1 MTCLLYG
8 RESLTWSIWR
18 PCHTQMFIS
27 SGERQ
32 ENALSGEQRGTGGAL
47 LVHRFS
53 GKEIFSFTS
62 MCLWI
67 APRRELNGPICN
79 LIRRSFARK
88 TWDRFCALILWEEKR
103 KRSSP
108 GIRFQTDNGI
118 VKQGGN
124 IGQRFHTFLHL
135 YIYITWTIFTIRIA
149 AASTSLNLPQAIT
162 FSTHCAVPSF
172 IVQTA
177 VLELDILSTRNHTFY
192 FFLFAVFFFILLYR
206 LACVII
212 AFEWQMIGSIPHTCS
227 VERRERFAGS
237 S

>member
-27 SGERQ
+27 SGG
-32 ENALSGEQRGTGGAL
+32 NTMTGEQRGTGGAL

-53 GKEIFSFTS
+53 GREIFSFTS
-62 MCLWI
+62 MCVWI

-103 KRSSP
+103 KRSSL

-124 IGQRFHTFLHL
+124 IGQLFHTFLHL
-135 YIYITWTIFTIRIA
+135 SICITWTIFTIRITA
-149 AASTSLNLPQAIT
+149 AHTAGSTSFNPPQAIT
-162 FSTHCAVPSF
+162 YIHCVLLRYYTNSCRYSTFS
-172 IVQTA
+172 
-177 VLELDILSTRNHTFY
+177 HT
-192 FFLFAVFFFILLYR
+192 
-206 LACVII
+206 
-212 AFEWQMIGSIPHTCS
+212 S
-227 VERRERFAGS
+227 
-237 S
+237 

>member
-1 MTCLLYG
+1 MVNLKAM
-8 RESLTWSIWR
+8 S
-18 PCHTQMFIS
+18 HTDVYLKR
-27 SGERQ
+27 GKT
-32 ENALSGEQRGTGGAL
+32 GKTQRGTGGAL

-79 LIRRSFARK
+79 LIRCSFACK

-118 VKQGGN
+118 VKQEGN

-135 YIYITWTIFTIRIA
+135 YIYITWTIFTISRFHFTR
-149 AASTSLNLPQAIT
+149 STSSSLLHL
-162 FSTHCAVPSF
+162 HCVLLVRLF
-172 IVQTA
+172 IIQTA
-177 VLELDILSTRNHTFY
+177 VLDILSTRNHM
-192 FFLFAVFFFILLYR
+192 FLRKKLFLLLFFFIILNP

-212 AFEWQMIGSIPHTCS
+212 AFDWQMIFGSIPQTC
-227 VERRERFAGS
+227 VEWRERFAGS

>member
-1 MTCLLYG
+1 MVPLCWQPKSQQMRKSPLCNMTCLLYG

-27 SGERQ
+27 SVERQ
-32 ENALSGEQRGTGGAL
+32 ENFLTGEQRGTGGAL
-47 LVHRFS
+47 LLHRFS

-79 LIRRSFARK
+79 LIRRSFAHK

-103 KRSSP
+103 KRSSS

-124 IGQRFHTFLHL
+124 KGQRFHTFLHL
-135 YIYITWTIFTIRIA
+135 YIYITWTIFTIKIA
-149 AASTSLNLPQAIT
+149 AAHTEGSTSFNLPQAIT
-162 FSTHCAVPSF
+162 FLLCAVRSF
-172 IVQTA
+172 I
-177 VLELDILSTRNHTFY
+177 S
-192 FFLFAVFFFILLYR
+192 LYKQ
-206 LACVII
+206 LY
-212 AFEWQMIGSIPHTCS
+212 WN
-227 VERRERFAGS
+227 
-237 S
+237 

>member
-8 RESLTWSIWR
+8 RELLTWSIWR

-27 SGERQ
+27 SRERQ
-32 ENALSGEQRGTGGAL
+32 ENAMTGEQRGTGGAL

-53 GKEIFSFTS
+53 GREIFSFTS
-62 MCLWI
+62 MCVWI

-88 TWDRFCALILWEEKR
+88 TWDRFCALILWEGKR

-108 GIRFQTDNGI
+108 GIRFQMDNSI

-135 YIYITWTIFTIRIA
+135 SVCITWTIFTIRIA
-149 AASTSLNLPQAIT
+149 AAHTAGSTSFSLSQAIT
-162 FSTHCAVPSF
+162 YIHC
-172 IVQTA
+172 
-177 VLELDILSTRNHTFY
+177 VL
-192 FFLFAVFFFILLYR
+192 LLYYTKSCR
-206 LACVII
+206 YST
-212 AFEWQMIGSIPHTCS
+212 FSHTS
-227 VERRERFAGS
+227 
-237 S
+237 